1 MTPTSVERHVTDIG
15 QLLSCPLFADVA
27 RASLTL
33 DARDLR
39 TRFYAP
45 GQIVFNQDDTSGDV
59 YFLRSGLLLALYLDQ
74 DGRELIFTRLNAL
87 DYFGEL
93 SAIDGGNRSLS
104 VYSKTDSCL
113 IIMKKQAFLD
123 LLETIPLVRQRI
135 MIDMAERIRRLTR
148 HSYQLTSQSVD
159 KRLKA
164 YLARV
169 ALEKG
174 VFKPN
179 GQLEKFPTHA
189 EIAGS
194 IGASREEVSRSISA
208 LKRNGILEA
217 GRQKLT
223 ILQPNALLSE

>member
-1 MTPTSVERHVTDIG
+1 MTDIG
-15 QLLSCPLFADVA
+15 QLLSCPLFAGVA
-27 RASLTL
+27 RESVGL
-33 DARDLR
+33 DTRDLR
-39 TRFYAP
+39 TRFYSP

-74 DGRELIFTRLNAL
+74 DGRELIFTRLNAD

-93 SAIDGGNRSLS
+93 SAIDGDSRSLS
-104 VYSKTDSCL
+104 VYAKTHSCL
-113 IIMKKQAFLD
+113 IIMKRQAFLD
-123 LLETIPLVRQRI
+123 LLDTIPLVRQRI
-135 MIDMAERIRRLTR
+135 MIDLAGRIRRLTR

-164 YLARV
+164 YLARI
-169 ALEKG
+169 ALESG
-174 VFKPN
+174 AFRPN
-179 GQLEKFPTHA
+179 GELTNFPTHA

-208 LKRNGILEA
+208 LKRTGILEA

-223 ILQPNALLSE
+223 ILQPNALLSEQ

>member
-1 MTPTSVERHVTDIG
+1 MTEIG
-15 QLLSCPLFADVA
+15 QLLSCPLFAGVA
-27 RASLTL
+27 PESVVL
-33 DARDLR
+33 DARNLR
-39 TRFYAP
+39 TRFYSP
-45 GQIVFNQDDTSGDV
+45 GQIVFSQDDTSGDV
-59 YFLRSGLLLALYLDQ
+59 YFLRSGLLLALYLDH
-74 DGRELIFTRLNAL
+74 DGKELIFTRLNAH

-93 SAIDGGNRSLS
+93 SAIDGGKRSLS

-113 IIMKKQAFLD
+113 IVMKRQAFLD

-135 MIDMAERIRRLTR
+135 MIDMAGRIRRLTR

-159 KRLKA
+159 QRLKA

-169 ALEKG
+169 ALENG
-174 VFKPN
+174 AFKPN
-179 GQLEKFPTHA
+179 GQLAKFPTHA

-208 LKRNGILEA
+208 LKRTGILEA

-223 ILQPNALLSE
+223 ILQPNALLSEQ